1 MTAGMAHHLV
11 SRAIDVTQQH
21 YNNGNDGAKPLN
33 MLQQWAIVAVLVTV
47 VLYVATLSIVS
58 RLSSNTLQSQQTAR
72 LILALNF

>member
-33 MLQQWAIVAVLVTV
+33 TLQQWAIVAVLASV

-58 RLSSNTLQSQQTAR
+58 HPSSNALQSRQPAR
-72 LILALNF
+72 LILTLNV